1 MDFILRNRWYAYCG
15 MSSAAKHVI
24 KAGQS
29 SDTSVLKAVRLPLP
43 ALARRLQLVWP
54 SARAGRGGVGGVGG
68 VGEEEERRRSSQ
80 SG

>member
-29 SDTSVLKAVRLPLP
+29 YDTSVLKAVRLPLP
-43 ALARRLQLVWP
+43 ALARRLQLVGP
-54 SARAGRGGVGGVGG
+54 LARAGTGRRRRRRGGG
-68 VGEEEERRRSSQ
+68 GEEEEE
-80 SG
+80 